1 MYILYILYVYFVS
14 ITYFIY
20 FTYLISRHVLWI
32 LFCSL
37 ILLLYSISFI
47 PDISIIIHQI
57 NLFLTSLTIATPF
70 FLLNLKY
77 QSFIKPQQNFH
88 EVSFPLFNLF
98 SYINCIICLVHTRGM
113 KGLKEKLSF
122 FYCYFLHSVAA
133 QQHQHMQSEALLVN
147 GTLQSYI
154 YMES

>member
-1 MYILYILYVYFVS
+1 MHFIFFLYSIYPIYFVY
-14 ITYFIY
+14 IKYFKYLIYFAYIKYFIY
-20 FTYLISRHVLWI
+20 STYLISRHVLWI

-88 EVSFPLFNLF
+88 EVLFHYSICFL
-98 SYINCIICLVHTRGM
+98 ILIILCVYHIQGVW
-113 KGLKEKLSF
+113 KG
-122 FYCYFLHSVAA
+122 
-133 QQHQHMQSEALLVN
+133 
-147 GTLQSYI
+147 
-154 YMES
+154 